1 MRGMDTKTFLAACA
15 VALPE
20 GGKLVKIIPKGTFAP
35 TDGRT
40 DHGVPAWTLTAA
52 LAADLMAALS
62 ASATDIV
69 VDYEHA
75 SLKAAED
82 GRENPAAGWIS
93 RYEWDDTQG
102 LMAEIS
108 WTAKAAQ
115 MIADKAY
122 RYLSPVLL
130 YNAKGEVKGLHSVAL
145 TNTPA
150 LDGMALAALSKQI
163 NPDQP
168 TEGTQMNKEALIKL
182 LGLAADADEQAIN
195 AALQALQEKA
205 GGKPLAELLQA
216 QDKPQDT
223 PPDDA
228 PKDGEKTPEGGK
240 DSDAGKGELDALKE
254 QVAALSKKLT
264 TLEVNGASDG
274 LIAAAL
280 SDGRLLPHQEADA
293 RKLAAADPQAF
304 QNFIDGSLKLA
315 ALSQSQSGGKGGAA
329 AAPALTAE
337 EAAVAAQLGIAAED
351 YQKAK

>member
-75 SLKAAED
+75 SLKAAEE

-93 RYEWDDTQG
+93 RYEWDDSQG

-130 YNAKGEVKGLHSVAL
+130 YNARGEVKGLHSVAL

-163 NPDQP
+163 NPDQQ
-168 TEGTQMNKEALIKL
+168 TEGTRMNKEALIKL

-195 AALQALQEKA
+195 AALQALQQKA
-205 GGKPLAELLQA
+205 GDKPLAELLQA

-223 PPDDA
+223 PPADA
-228 PKDGEKTPEGGK
+228 PKEGDKAPEGGK
-240 DSDAGKGELDALKE
+240 GDDAKGELDALKA
-254 QVAALSKKLT
+254 QVAALSSKLT
-264 TLEVNGASDG
+264 TIEVSGTSDG

-315 ALSQSQSGGKGGAA
+315 ALSQSQSGGKSPAA
-329 AAPALTAE
+329 HAPALSPE
-337 EAAVAAQLGIAAED
+337 EAAVAKQLGICAED

>member
-1 MRGMDTKTFLAACA
+1 MNKKTFLATCS
-15 VALPE
+15 VAL
-20 GGKLVKIIPKGTFAP
+20 GGSPLVKIIPKGTFAP
-35 TDGRT
+35 TDNRT

-52 LAADLMAALS
+52 LAKELMASLAGRD
-62 ASATDIV
+62 TDIV

-75 SLKAAED
+75 SLKAAEH
-82 GRENPAAGWIS
+82 GRPNPAAGWIE
-93 RYEWDDTQG
+93 RYEWDDEQG
-102 LMAEIS
+102 LMAEIK
-108 WTAKAAQ
+108 WTDKAAQ

-130 YNAKGEVKGLHSVAL
+130 YNAAGEVKGLHSVAL

-168 TEGTQMNKEALIKL
+168 DEGTPMNKEALIKL

-195 AALQALQEKA
+195 QALQALQESA
-205 GGKPLAELLQA
+205 GGKSIAELLA
-216 QDKPQDT
+216 APKDT
-223 PPDDA
+223 PPA
-228 PKDGEKTPEGGK
+228 EPPKTPEGK
-240 DSDAGKGELDALKE
+240 QPEDAAELAELKA
-254 QVAALSKKLT
+254 QVAALSKQLT
-264 TLEVNGASDG
+264 ALEVGGASDG

-304 QNFIDGSLKLA
+304 KNLMAGSLALA
-315 ALSQSQSGGKGGAA
+315 ALSKSQTGGKGGAA
-329 AAPALTAE
+329 DNAPALSAE
-337 EAAVAAQLGIAAED
+337 EQAVAAQLGISAAD

>member
-1 MRGMDTKTFLAACA
+1 MQGMDTKTFLAACA
-15 VALPE
+15 VALPD
-20 GGKLVKIIPKGTFAP
+20 GGKLAKIIPKGTFAP

-40 DHGVPAWTLTAA
+40 DHGVPAWTLTAD
-52 LAADLMAALS
+52 LAKELMAALS

-130 YNAKGEVKGLHSVAL
+130 YNARGEVKGLHSVAL

-150 LDGMALAALSKQI
+150 LDGMALAALSRQI

-168 TEGTQMNKEALIKL
+168 TEGTQMNKEALITL

-195 AALQALQEKA
+195 QALQALQEKA

-216 QDKPQDT
+216 QD
-223 PPDDA
+223 A
-228 PKDGEKTPEGGK
+228 PKNTAPTNATKDVEKTPE
-240 DSDAGKGELDALKE
+240 DSDAGKGELDDLKE

-264 TLEVNGASDG
+264 TLEVNGTSDG

-315 ALSQSQSGGKGGAA
+315 ALSQSQSGGKGAGTDK
-329 AAPALTAE
+329 APALSAE
-337 EAAVAAQLGIAAED
+337 EAAVAKQLGMTAED